1 MQGSI
6 LFLIL
11 VLCVLP
17 FDCFS
22 QGKEGNNWYFGKYAG
37 ISFNTPDGEPQALMN
52 SAMIAHE
59 GCAAIS
65 SSDGNLLFYTDGS
78 TIFNAVHDTMQNGTE
93 LGGNNTSSQSGII
106 VPMPEHENIYY
117 VFSVGPGIDDIYY
130 SIVDMSLEGGLGAV
144 INPKKNLLLQPSTER
159 LTSVQHAN
167 GKDFWIVTH
176 TYQTDEYYSYLLDSD
191 SLHISNPVIS
201 STGIVHK
208 GMVIGCLK
216 ISPSGEKIA
225 TGFYNYA
232 IPPPYPYELVT
243 FIELS
248 NFNTTSGVV
257 SDPIIIG
264 NFKRAYGIEFSQ
276 DDKLLYVTQWFS
288 RYVRQYDISS
298 WDSAQIAANI
308 HYFGDSSQTY
318 NGALQMGP
326 DGRIYVARNA
336 THYLDRINNPSVS
349 GSGCNYESEAVY
361 LGGAG
366 TPNHFCILGLPN
378 FIQSFFAPAAF
389 SWENHCLGDTTSFS
403 CDTASYDSVYW
414 SFGDPGSGNN
424 DSSSL
429 FDPFHIYADTGYYPI
444 QLISF
449 YENFTDTL
457 QDTIRIHPLPQPQLP
472 DLLSVCPGDTATL
485 WPGHF
490 ESYLWYD
497 ARTDTAIK
505 VDTAGL
511 YSVMVTDSNQCSAT
525 DTTHFGI
532 FPKPDPLVIFH
543 D

>member
-11 VLCVLP
+11 ILCVLP

-22 QGKEGNNWYFGKYAG
+22 QGKEGNNWFFGRRAG
-37 ISFNTPDGEPQALMN
+37 ISFNTPDGSPQALLYTSPMVT
-52 SAMIAHE
+52 HE
-59 GCAAIS
+59 GCSAIS
-65 SSDGNLLFYTDGS
+65 NANGDLPFYTDGS
-78 TIFNAVHDTMQNGTE
+78 TVFNAIHDTMQNGTE
-93 LGGNNTSSQSGII
+93 LGGHTSSSQSGVI
-106 VPMPEHENIYY
+106 VPFPGGENKYY
-117 VFSVGPGIDDIYY
+117 VFTISVAYGSLYY
-130 SIVDMSLEGGLGAV
+130 SIVDMNLNGGLGAV
-144 INPKKNLLLQPSTER
+144 INPKKNFLLTPTMER
-159 LTSVQHAN
+159 LTAVKHKN
-167 GKDFWIVTH
+167 GIFYWIVTR
-176 TYQTDEYYSYLLDSD
+176 TMWSDNYFSFLLDSD
-191 SLHISNPVIS
+191 SLHASNPVVS
-201 STGIVHK
+201 STGIVHNMT
-208 GMVIGCLK
+208 GVRCMK
-216 ISPSGEKIA
+216 ISPQGNK
-225 TGFYNYA
+225 
-232 IPPPYPYELVT
+232 LVT
-243 FIELS
+243 GLIIQSSSGYENCIELCDFDVSTGLVS
-248 NFNTTSGVV
+248 NPLLVDGFS
-257 SDPIIIG
+257 S
-264 NFKRAYGIEFSQ
+264 AYGFEFSP
-276 DDKLLYVTQWFS
+276 DEKLLYVTDMMR
-288 RYVRQYDISS
+288 RYIRQMDITSGDTALIRAS
-298 WDSAQIAANI
+298 TNTI
-308 HYFGDSSQTY
+308 GDSSDY
-318 NGALQMGP
+318 RNLALQIGP
-326 DGRIYVARNA
+326 DGKIYVAQDGA
-336 THYLDRINNPSVS
+336 TYIDRINKPNII
-349 GSGCNYESEAVY
+349 GTGCDYEQEAVNISDGSP
-361 LGGAG
+361 L
-366 TPNHFCILGLPN
+366 THCCILGLPN

-389 SWENHCLGDTTSFS
+389 SWENHCLGDTTFFS

-457 QDTIRIHPLPQPQLP
+457 QDTIRINPLPQPQLP